1 MAPASSAE
9 PTNVT
14 PHSSEMPHS
23 PQIRLRAQRIARFL
37 TTRPISTVPF
47 VSDAEDGTVE
57 IGRVV
62 KKRAIRCALSRI
74 CGLCGISLEWG
85 VTFVGSAE
93 EAGANAFHYPPL
105 HRGCAEAALRLYPAL
120 GEPVLGQLARV
131 DTWALVVTGGF
142 ELERPASRHGDQRVA
157 FHANAVSEDLRLPG

>member
-1 MAPASSAE
+1 MTVDHDARSTMPLPADLAD
-9 PTNVT
+9 
-14 PHSSEMPHS
+14 
-23 PQIRLRAQRIARFL
+23 
-37 TTRPISTVPF
+37 RPVDPRRGVPVPF